1 MQPRETICL
10 SDMEN
15 LKHFIR
21 KHYGTQKQC
30 AQELG
35 VTSNTVS
42 NWLHKNP
49 SGMLKH
55 MRKIVQDKDTTP
67 TELMSEV
74 YYHEGTLKRE

>member
-1 MQPRETICL
+1 MQPWPTTYL
-10 SDMEN
+10 SKMEN
-15 LKHFIR
+15 LKHYIR

-30 AQELG
+30 AHELG

-55 MRKIVQDKDTTP
+55 MRKIVQDKNTTP

-74 YYHEGTLKRE
+74 YYHEGILNGE